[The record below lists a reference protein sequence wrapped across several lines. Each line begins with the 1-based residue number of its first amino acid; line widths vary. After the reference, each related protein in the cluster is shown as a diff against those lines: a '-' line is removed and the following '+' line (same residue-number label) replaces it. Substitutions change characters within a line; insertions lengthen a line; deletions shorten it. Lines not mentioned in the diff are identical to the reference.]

1 MKFKIDENLP
11 AEICADLHGLGH
23 DAETVPDEGLSGS
36 SDETLLKRV
45 QHEERIFLTRA
56 PERRIDLEGS
66 ALLRR

>member
-36 SDETLLKRV
+36 R
-45 QHEERIFLTRA
+45 TRLYSNVFSTKSESFSHGLPNVALIWKA
-56 PERRIDLEGS
+56 PLY
-66 ALLRR
+66 